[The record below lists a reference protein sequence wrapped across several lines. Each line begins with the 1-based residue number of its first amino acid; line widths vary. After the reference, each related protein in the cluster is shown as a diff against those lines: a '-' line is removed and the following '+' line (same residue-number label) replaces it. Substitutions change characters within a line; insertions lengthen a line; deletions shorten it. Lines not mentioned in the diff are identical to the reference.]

1 MHNPMTDCVPAFIT
15 ELIRAAN
22 ETQRLNYFERSRLME
37 RAAATIRDYR
47 EQIAYSDSPANDT
60 GPGDIAFDLAGM
72 GRNAEVFTAA
82 EVSAK
87 LLEAVEVIKTLR
99 VLLDEKETV
108 LRGE

>member
-1 MHNPMTDCVPAFIT
+1 MTDSVPAFIS

-22 ETQRLNYFERSRLME
+22 ETQRLSMFERGRLME

-60 GPGDIAFDLAGM
+60 GPGDIASDLASM
-72 GRNAEVFTAA
+72 GRTPEVFTAA

-99 VLLDEKETV
+99 ALMEEKEAI

>member
-1 MHNPMTDCVPAFIT
+1 MTDSVPAFIS

-22 ETQRLNYFERSRLME
+22 ETQRLSQFERGRLME

-47 EQIAYSDSPANDT
+47 EQIAYSDAPANDT
-60 GPGDIAFDLAGM
+60 GPGDIASDLASM
-72 GRNAEVFTAA
+72 GRTPEVFTAA

-87 LLEAVEVIKTLR
+87 LLEAVDVIKTLR
-99 VLLDEKETV
+99 VLMEEKEAV

>member
-1 MHNPMTDCVPAFIT
+1 MTDSTQGFIS

-22 ETQRLNYFERSRLME
+22 ETQRLSQFERGRLME

-60 GPGDIAFDLAGM
+60 GPGDIASDLASM
-72 GRNAEVFTAA
+72 GRTPEVFTAA

-99 VLLDEKETV
+99 VLMEEKEAI

>member
-1 MHNPMTDCVPAFIT
+1 MTDSTQGFIS

-22 ETQRLNYFERSRLME
+22 ETQRLSMFERGRLME

-60 GPGDIAFDLAGM
+60 GPGDIASDLVSM
-72 GRNAEVFTAA
+72 GRTPEVFTAA

-99 VLLDEKETV
+99 VLMEEKEAV
-108 LRGE
+108 LREE

>member
-1 MHNPMTDCVPAFIT
+1 MTVPAFIS

-22 ETQRLNYFERSRLME
+22 ETQRLRQFERGRLME

-60 GPGDIAFDLAGM
+60 GPGDIASDLASM
-72 GRNAEVFTAA
+72 GRTPEAFTAA

-99 VLLDEKETV
+99 VLMEEKEAI
-108 LRGE
+108 LRGD

>member
-1 MHNPMTDCVPAFIT
+1 MSDLTQKFVS

-22 ETQRLNYFERSRLME
+22 ETQRLSHFERGRLMD

-47 EQIAYSDSPANDT
+47 EQIAYSDAPANDS
-60 GPGDIAFDLAGM
+60 GPGDIAFDLADM
-72 GRNAEVFTAA
+72 GRTPEVFTAA

-99 VLLDEKETV
+99 VLMDEKEAV

>member
-1 MHNPMTDCVPAFIT
+1 MSPFIS

-22 ETQRLNYFERSRLME
+22 ETARLSQLERGQLLE

-47 EQIAYSDSPANDT
+47 EQIACSDAPANDT
-60 GPGDIAFDLAGM
+60 GPGDIASDLASM
-72 GRNAEVFTAA
+72 GRTPEVFTAA
-82 EVSAK
+82 EVSTK

-99 VLLDEKETV
+99 VLMEEKEAV

>member
-1 MHNPMTDCVPAFIT
+1 MTSTVPAFIS

-22 ETQRLNYFERSRLME
+22 ETQRLSQFERGRLME

-60 GPGDIAFDLAGM
+60 GPGDIASDLASM
-72 GRNAEVFTAA
+72 GRTPEVFTAA

-99 VLLDEKETV
+99 VLMDEKEAI

>member
-1 MHNPMTDCVPAFIT
+1 MTSTVPAFIS

-22 ETQRLNYFERSRLME
+22 ETPRLSQFERSRLME

-47 EQIAYSDSPANDT
+47 EQIAYSDAPANDT
-60 GPGDIAFDLAGM
+60 GPGDIASDLASM
-72 GRNAEVFTAA
+72 GRTPEVFTAA

-99 VLLDEKETV
+99 VLHEEKEAI

>member
-1 MHNPMTDCVPAFIT
+1 MTDSVPSFIS

-22 ETQRLNYFERSRLME
+22 ETQRLSHFERGRLMA

-47 EQIAYSDSPANDT
+47 EQIAYSDAPANDS
-60 GPGDIAFDLAGM
+60 GPGDIAFDLADM
-72 GRNAEVFTAA
+72 GRTPEAIAA
-82 EVSAK
+82 DEVSAK

-99 VLLDEKETV
+99 VLHEEKEAV

>member
-1 MHNPMTDCVPAFIT
+1 MTDSTQGFIS

-22 ETQRLNYFERSRLME
+22 ETQRLSQFERGRLME

-60 GPGDIAFDLAGM
+60 GPGDIASDLASM
-72 GRNAEVFTAA
+72 GRTPEVFTAA

-99 VLLDEKETV
+99 VLAEEKEAI